1 MNGNLQWHR
10 PRLRFVLPLLQ
21 ALGDSRTLARPM
33 GAKAFRFPDNGDP
46 MPVTPDSPNSPE
58 ASARAAIRVVNYVL
72 IIAAIL
78 LLLVCARVIVVS
90 VLVGVGLGVILA
102 PLLGLMQRSLRIPSG
117 LAVALVA
124 IIGLGAIAGLGWGLF
139 SVVESQAAML
149 ADRMPELIERLQGNA
164 QALLSRY
171 PWIERN
177 FASVDVAGSASQV
190 GGALFKGAWSGLAT
204 LSALVFALVISLYVA
219 AEASAYHQGL
229 RRAFPRPHRERAGE
243 LLRESAATVRVWFRA
258 QLIDMILVAIL
269 TSVGLGMVGI
279 DYWLLLGV
287 LTGLFGI
294 IPYVGIAMVVVFA
307 SLLALASDPAQL
319 PWVLGVFLL
328 TQQIEGHLILPL
340 VMRGRARLPAV
351 PLLVFTLLL
360 GRWAGRRG
368 ALIAPPLFAVL
379 CLLYREL
386 YLPRMDAA
394 GEVARSSGQREQA
407 EQQREQR
414 RADEQEDA
422 DHPAPVRGA

>member
-1 MNGNLQWHR
+1 
-10 PRLRFVLPLLQ
+10 
-21 ALGDSRTLARPM
+21 
-33 GAKAFRFPDNGDP
+33 
-46 MPVTPDSPNSPE
+46 MPVTPDSPNSPA
-58 ASARAAIRVVNYVL
+58 ASARVAIRVVNYVL

-102 PLLGLMQRSLRIPSG
+102 PLLGLMQRWLRIPTG

-124 IIGLGAIAGLGWGLF
+124 IIGLAALVGLGWGLF

-149 ADRMPELIERLQGNA
+149 ADRMPELVERLQGNV

-177 FASVDVAGSASQV
+177 FASVDIAGSASQI
-190 GGALFKGAWSGLAT
+190 GGVLFKGAWSGLAT
-204 LSALVFALVISLYVA
+204 LSALVFAMVISIYVA
-219 AEASAYHQGL
+219 AEASAYHEAL
-229 RRAFPRPHRERAGE
+229 RRAFPQPHRQRAGE

-258 QLIDMILVAIL
+258 QLIDMVIVAIL
-269 TSVGLGMVGI
+269 TSVGLGLVGV

-287 LTGLFGI
+287 LTGLLGI
-294 IPYVGIAMVVVFA
+294 IPYVGIAIVVVFA
-307 SLLALASDPAQL
+307 SLLALASEPAQL

-340 VMRGRARLPAV
+340 VMRGRAQLPAV
-351 PLLVFTLLL
+351 PLLVFMLLMGSWAGLL
-360 GRWAGRRG
+360 GV
-368 ALIAPPLFAVL
+368 LIAPPLFAVL

-386 YLPRMDAA
+386 YLPRMEAA
-394 GEVARSSGQREQA
+394 REGAESIRQCEQG
-407 EQQREQR
+407 EQQGKQR
-414 RADEQEDA
+414 RASQQEDA
-422 DHPAPVRGA
+422 NHPAPVRSA

>member
-1 MNGNLQWHR
+1 M
-10 PRLRFVLPLLQ
+10 PSLPE
-21 ALGDSRTLARPM
+21 
-33 GAKAFRFPDNGDP
+33 
-46 MPVTPDSPNSPE
+46 SPNSIAVP
-58 ASARAAIRVVNYVL
+58 SRSAIRVVNYLL
-72 IIAAIL
+72 IVAAIL

-102 PLLGLMQRSLRIPSG
+102 PLLRLMQRWLRIPTG

-124 IIGLGAIAGLGWGLF
+124 IVGLGALAGLGWGLF

-149 ADRMPELIERLQGNA
+149 ADRMPDLVGRLQGNV

-177 FASVDVAGSASQV
+177 FASVDIAGSASQV

-204 LSALVFALVISLYVA
+204 LSALVFAMVISIYVA
-219 AEASAYHQGL
+219 AEASAYHEAL
-229 RRAFPRPHRERAGE
+229 RCAFPQPHRQRAGE
-243 LLRESAATVRVWFRA
+243 LLRESAATVRVWFHA
-258 QLIDMILVAIL
+258 QLIDMVIVAIL
-269 TSVGLGMVGI
+269 TSVGLGLVGV

-294 IPYVGIAMVVVFA
+294 IPYVGIAIVVVFA
-307 SLLALASDPAQL
+307 SLLALASEPAQL

-351 PLLVFTLLL
+351 PLLVFMLLMGSWAGLL
-360 GRWAGRRG
+360 GV
-368 ALIAPPLFAVL
+368 LIAPPLFAVL

-386 YLPRMDAA
+386 YLPRMDGA
-394 GEVARSSGQREQA
+394 GVSSGSIRQREQA
-407 EQQREQR
+407 EQEGEQH
-414 RADEQEDA
+414 RADPQEDA

>member
-1 MNGNLQWHR
+1 M
-10 PRLRFVLPLLQ
+10 PSLPE
-21 ALGDSRTLARPM
+21 
-33 GAKAFRFPDNGDP
+33 
-46 MPVTPDSPNSPE
+46 SPNSIAVP
-58 ASARAAIRVVNYVL
+58 SRSAIRVVNYLL
-72 IIAAIL
+72 IVAAIL

-102 PLLGLMQRSLRIPSG
+102 PLLRLMQRWLRIPTG

-124 IIGLGAIAGLGWGLF
+124 IVGLGALAGLGWGLF

-149 ADRMPELIERLQGNA
+149 ADRMPDLVGRLQGNV

-177 FASVDVAGSASQV
+177 FASVDIAGSASQV

-204 LSALVFALVISLYVA
+204 LSALVFAMVISIYVA
-219 AEASAYHQGL
+219 AEASAYHEAL
-229 RRAFPRPHRERAGE
+229 RRAFPQPHRQRAGE

-258 QLIDMILVAIL
+258 QLIDMVIVAIL
-269 TSVGLGMVGI
+269 TSVGLGLFGV

-294 IPYVGIAMVVVFA
+294 IPYVGIAIVVVFA
-307 SLLALASDPAQL
+307 SLLALASEPAQL

-340 VMRGRARLPAV
+340 VMRGRAQLPAV
-351 PLLVFTLLL
+351 PLLVFMLLMGSWAGLL
-360 GRWAGRRG
+360 GV
-368 ALIAPPLFAVL
+368 LIAPPLFAVL

-386 YLPRMDAA
+386 YLPRMDGA
-394 GEVARSSGQREQA
+394 GVGSGSIRQREQA
-407 EQQREQR
+407 EQEGEQH
-414 RADEQEDA
+414 RADPQEDA
-422 DHPAPVRGA
+422 DHPAPVRDA

>member
-1 MNGNLQWHR
+1 MSS
-10 PRLRFVLPLLQ
+10 LPE
-21 ALGDSRTLARPM
+21 
-33 GAKAFRFPDNGDP
+33 
-46 MPVTPDSPNSPE
+46 SPNSIAVP
-58 ASARAAIRVVNYVL
+58 SRSAIRVVNYLL
-72 IIAAIL
+72 IVAAIL

-102 PLLGLMQRSLRIPSG
+102 PLLRLMQRWLRIPTG

-124 IIGLGAIAGLGWGLF
+124 IIGLAALVGLGWGLF

-149 ADRMPELIERLQGNA
+149 ADRMPDLVGRLQGNV

-177 FASVDVAGSASQV
+177 FASVDIAGSASQV

-204 LSALVFALVISLYVA
+204 LSALVFAMVISIYVA
-219 AEASAYHQGL
+219 AEASAYHEAL
-229 RRAFPRPHRERAGE
+229 RRAFPQPHRQRAGE
-243 LLRESAATVRVWFRA
+243 LLRESAATVRVWFHA
-258 QLIDMILVAIL
+258 QLIDMVIVAIL
-269 TSVGLGMVGI
+269 TSVGLGLVGV

-294 IPYVGIAMVVVFA
+294 IPYVGIAIVVVFA
-307 SLLALASDPAQL
+307 SLLALASEPAQL

-351 PLLVFTLLL
+351 PLLVFMLLMGSWAGLL
-360 GRWAGRRG
+360 GV
-368 ALIAPPLFAVL
+368 LIAPPLFAVL

-386 YLPRMDAA
+386 YLPRMDGA
-394 GEVARSSGQREQA
+394 GVSSGSIRQREQA
-407 EQQREQR
+407 EQEGEQH
-414 RADEQEDA
+414 RADPQEDA
-422 DHPAPVRGA
+422 DHPAPVRDA